1 MFSNAGAGAEFVF
14 GASYE
19 DHFYVFKVRYS
30 LRRNDGITEFFI
42 EGYFDYYFSWISD
55 QCPLLYWCYA
65 IHHRKNCMVNAE
77 MFGYNSS

>member
-30 LRRNDGITEFFI
+30 L
-42 EGYFDYYFSWISD
+42 EGT
-55 QCPLLYWCYA
+55 
-65 IHHRKNCMVNAE
+65 AE
-77 MFGYNSS
+77 